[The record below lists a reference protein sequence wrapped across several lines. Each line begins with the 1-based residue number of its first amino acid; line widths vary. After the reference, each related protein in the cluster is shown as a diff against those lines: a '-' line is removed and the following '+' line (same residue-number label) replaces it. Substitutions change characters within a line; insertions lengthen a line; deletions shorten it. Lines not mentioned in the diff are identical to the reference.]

1 MIALL
6 LVELAAVGI
15 VALLWSK
22 VSREDRALG
31 TLLIVSFEQDFF
43 FYVGGVPALYWRPT
57 GAPYRIL
64 LRSLPF

>member
-31 TLLIVSFEQDFF
+31 TLPIVSFEQDFL
-43 FYVGGVPALYWRPT
+43 YVGGVPALYWGPT
-57 GAPYRIL
+57 GAPHRIL
-64 LRSLPF
+64 LLSLPF

>member
-31 TLLIVSFEQDFF
+31 TLLIVSFEQDFL
-43 FYVGGVPALYWRPT
+43 YVGGVPALYWRPT